1 MSATRTGPAT
11 RALGSGSDGPGAS
24 QQGGS
29 EPLVPGEPRDRRLR
43 VRGPSGPG
51 SRRSRAKPRE
61 RARAP
66 RHRLLLASVAVLAAG
81 LVGVL
86 LLNTIISQ
94 GAFRQHSLEIEL
106 ILLAEEEERL
116 AREAQLADSPLE
128 LEKKARALDMVPA
141 GSPVFLRLSDGKIL
155 GEPVAAPA
163 PTGKVSFAGAPGIK
177 ASPTPSAPASGA
189 AQTGFGWTN
198 DFPMIPKGAAAS
210 AAAFAPGPD
219 AQAAPTSPA
228 DEPTATPQ
236 GTQAP
241 ASVTP
246 TPPAAATSSA
256 APARTGG
263 RR

>member
-11 RALGSGSDGPGAS
+11 RALRSGSDGPGAREP
-24 QQGGS
+24 GGS
-29 EPLVPGEPRDRRLR
+29 GASDPAAPEPLVPGQSRDRRLR
-43 VRGPSGPG
+43 GRGSAGTG

-61 RARAP
+61 RAQAP

-116 AREAQLADSPLE
+116 AREAQLAESPLE
-128 LEKKARALDMVPA
+128 LEKRARALGMVPA

-163 PTGKVSFAGAPGIK
+163 PSGKVSFAGAPGIK

-189 AQTGFGWTN
+189 PQTGSSWIN
-198 DFPMIPKGAAAS
+198 DFPMIPKGAVAS
-210 AAAFAPGPD
+210 AAVLASGSGPQD
-219 AQAAPTSPA
+219 APTSPDA
-228 DEPTATPQ
+228 SATP
-236 GTQAP
+236 ASP
-241 ASVTP
+241 ATP
-246 TPPAAATSSA
+246 TPLATPGRS
-256 APARTGG
+256 GG